1 MKGKLKSYLV
11 DIIETRNK
19 RITAIG
25 LFLAAFL
32 CNIIIE
38 ICNARSVWKGLI
50 YLFRDPFSFVI
61 NYSIITFTLSF
72 CLLLKRRLAYILT
85 VSTVWLGLGI
95 TNFVI
100 TSKRVTPFS
109 ATDLKLLDSIDDIIG
124 KYLNSFELVLIVISF
139 AAVAMIVLIV
149 WLKFPKYAEKI
160 KYGRNVALII
170 ATSAIMFVIVWL
182 LPVPGGPCI
191 TKLILFLE
199 YKIASC

>member
-38 ICNARSVWKGLI
+38 ICNARSVWKGII

-72 CLLLKRRLAYILT
+72 CLLLKNHSYNTSFLFNTNIKKMFGKSKHFPTFFYNNF
-85 VSTVWLGLGI
+85 STL
-95 TNFVI
+95 
-100 TSKRVTPFS
+100 
-109 ATDLKLLDSIDDIIG
+109 
-124 KYLNSFELVLIVISF
+124 
-139 AAVAMIVLIV
+139 
-149 WLKFPKYAEKI
+149 
-160 KYGRNVALII
+160 
-170 ATSAIMFVIVWL
+170 
-182 LPVPGGPCI
+182 
-191 TKLILFLE
+191 
-199 YKIASC
+199 